1 MDTCIKN
8 RPAIIA
14 PRNSVKNLPVNLFGA
29 VMGLAGLSLAWRL
42 ASNVFGTSTII
53 AEAVGIAAIGVF
65 IALALGYIAKWAK
78 YPSAVKNEFTHPT
91 AGNFFGTITIAI
103 LLLSSVI
110 APYGKWL
117 QEIVWA
123 AGSVATI
130 VLSFISLTRL
140 LKGNIDGNHAVPA
153 LLIPG
158 VATLDIAVAGGTLP
172 MAWAHEVN
180 LFAASVGAVVA
191 IVFFTMIFSRL
202 VHQAPLA
209 SGMIPSMMI
218 LMAPF
223 EVGFLAYVNVVQRV
237 DTFAA
242 LLFYFGLFFFII
254 LATKIFRPSI
264 AFAPAWWAISFPMAA
279 LSNAALKY
287 AAARQTIVL
296 YYLAGLILVIV
307 TIAIVVLFV
316 RTLHILVSGE
326 LLGG

>member
-1 MDTCIKN
+1 
-8 RPAIIA
+8 
-14 PRNSVKNLPVNLFGA
+14 VKNLPVNLFGA

-42 ASNVFGTSTII
+42 ASGVFGANIMI

-65 IALALGYIAKWAK
+65 IALALGYIAKWAI
-78 YPSAVKNEFTHPT
+78 YPSAVTHEFTHPT

-103 LLLSSVI
+103 LLLSSVV
-110 APYGKWL
+110 APYGTWL
-117 QEIVWA
+117 QEIVWT
-123 AGSVATI
+123 AGSISTI

-242 LLFYFGLFFFII
+242 LLFYSGLFFFII
-254 LATKIFRPSI
+254 LATKIFRPSV
-264 AFAPAWWAISFPMAA
+264 AFAPGWWAISFPMAA

-296 YYLAGLILVIV
+296 HYLAGVILVIV

-316 RTLHILVSGE
+316 RTLHLLVSGE

>member
-1 MDTCIKN
+1 MDTSIKN
-8 RPAIIA
+8 QPAIIA
-14 PRNSVKNLPVNLFGA
+14 PRGSVKNLPVNLFGA

-42 ASNVFGTSTII
+42 ASTMFGASTMI
-53 AEAVGIAAIGVF
+53 AETVGIAAIVVF

-78 YPSAVKNEFTHPT
+78 YPSTVKNEFMHPT
-91 AGNFFGTITIAI
+91 AGNFFGTITIGI

-110 APYGKWL
+110 APYSTWL
-117 QEIVWA
+117 QQIVWTV
-123 AGSVATI
+123 GTISTI
-130 VLSFISLTRL
+130 VLSFISVTRL

-153 LLIPG
+153 WIIPG

-180 LFAASVGAVVA
+180 LFAISVGAVMA
-191 IVFFTMIFSRL
+191 IVLLTMIFSRL

-223 EVGFLAYVNVVQRV
+223 EVGFLAYVNVMQRI

-242 LLFYFGLFFFII
+242 FLFYFGLFFFLV

-264 AFAPAWWAISFPMAA
+264 AFAPGWWAISFPMAA
-279 LSNAALKY
+279 LANAAMKY
-287 AAARQTIVL
+287 AAAQQTIAL
-296 YYLAGLILVIV
+296 HYLAGFLLVTV

-316 RTLHILVSGE
+316 RTLRILLNGE